1 MHIVQFG
8 ALRGRLVYKEEGVPR
23 LWALFISRGS
33 FIAYIELTNFLK
45 LVKKIEEDIYELLF

>member
-1 MHIVQFG
+1 M
-8 ALRGRLVYKEEGVPR
+8 YKEEGVPR